1 MNYIVVFHGFEH
13 LTTGSVFGPML
24 DTETVL
30 ATERVRQSFSRKC
43 DQYFRGA
50 KPDSNFSSNLADLA
64 HARPS
69 HFQLATRKGASR
81 MRKHTIPI
89 DGVNGA
95 AILASRRVV
104 QLGEG
109 RASAYIPRWRAR

>member
-30 ATERVRQSFSRKC
+30 ATERGRQSFGRKC
-43 DQYFRGA
+43 EQYFRGA
-50 KPDSNFSSNLADLA
+50 KLDSNFSSNLADLA

-69 HFQLATRKGASR
+69 HFQLAIRKGASR

-89 DGVNGA
+89 DGANGA
-95 AILASRRVV
+95 AILASRRVM
-104 QLGEG
+104 
-109 RASAYIPRWRAR
+109 